1 MPLGWG
7 AGWAVAEVV
16 GDGKIIKLRVNQ
28 NGLCLGLMQWIWIHL
43 YKKIEYENKPGEN
56 DSHWTTPIYLF
67 DEPVVAKIGD
77 VLEIKAVLGEDYV
90 WFCQLA

>member
-1 MPLGWG
+1 M
-7 AGWAVAEVV
+7 
-16 GDGKIIKLRVNQ
+16 
-28 NGLCLGLMQWIWIHL
+28 
-43 YKKIEYENKPGEN
+43 YKELEYENKPGEN

-67 DEPVVAKIGD
+67 EEPVVAKIGD